1 MLSTQYPANLEG
13 HGDMPWCHGWSTR
26 IASVKQWV
34 IKLSSNK
41 LLYLGI
47 CYLLTNET
55 MWASSPVHHAPQ
67 DSIENSRGFK
77 CIRIPQQNFG
87 VKMKSG
93 TDLKGRRSWY
103 SRAPVLLQKG
113 FDKSWGAVSM
123 VTKRKPR
130 EGRRLLENLGGRLF
144 AVFSV
149 QPDLTGICWD
159 HFSKMCVLRASNGGL
174 SLLFGPTSPWSL

>member
-1 MLSTQYPANLEG
+1 MSKDPQQPYISFTHDAIYSIPCKSWRTWWHAMVPWLVNSHCFRETV
-13 HGDMPWCHGWSTR
+13 GDSNFHVTNCYT
-26 IASVKQWV
+26 WV
-34 IKLSSNK
+34 YAI
-41 LLYLGI
+41 
-47 CYLLTNET
+47 LTNET
-55 MWASSPVHHAPQ
+55 MWASPLHHAPQ
-67 DSIENSRGFK
+67 DSIENSPGFK

-130 EGRRLLENLGGRLF
+130 EGRRLLENLGGMLGFLVFLYKLIWQEF
-144 AVFSV
+144 A
-149 QPDLTGICWD
+149 GII
-159 HFSKMCVLRASNGGL
+159 SQKCVC
-174 SLLFGPTSPWSL
+174 